1 MQKIV
6 GYADRLSA
14 APGETVR
21 FMVSTETPRPYAARL
36 VRVINGDANPAGPG
50 LKLEH
55 RPSGIEGRYDGRPQA
70 IAAGSHMRVAHD
82 PRQTPTRGLTVA
94 AMLWPT
100 LLDVSPDVRR
110 QAVIGQWSEAEKKGW
125 LLEIDEAGRLRFKV
139 GDGTRVRSVTAPSV
153 LTERRWV
160 LAAGIHD
167 PATGRITVVQRALDP
182 YVAAQGPDL
191 ATADGAGPIAPA
203 AVDLLVA
210 ARPGGDNDG
219 AADHYDGKI
228 DAPVLLDTALDPR
241 ALDGLFRR
249 PLAPAT
255 AAHVVARWD
264 FSIDIP
270 GLTGHDSGPHQM
282 HGALHNLPARA
293 MKGWNW
299 TGECHDWTR
308 KPEHYGAIHF
318 HADDI
323 YDAGWESDFSW
334 TVPDDWPSGAY
345 ACHLAVGD
353 AEDGSEEDLV
363 PVFVYGARKPPA
375 GRERPKVA
383 FLVPTAAYMAYANDH
398 NHLLDG
404 AAEMVVNRLLTMTAS
419 DLFIQQHPEYGLSLY
434 DSHRDGSGVCYSS
447 YLRPVLNM
455 RPRYAGW
462 LGAYGSGLWQYN
474 ADTHLLDWLEA
485 QDIAFDVVTDE
496 DLHRDGVAALEPYRV
511 VLSGTHPEYH
521 SKQMWDAMMAWQSRG
536 GRLMYLGA
544 NGWYWRIAFHR
555 DLPAV
560 IEVRRAEDGIRCWAA
575 EPGEYYHSFTGEY
588 GGLWRRQDLPP
599 NVVTGVGF
607 TAQGFDWCSYYRR
620 TAEADDPRVA
630 FMFDGVEGE
639 LIGNF
644 GLIGNGAAGLEL
656 DRADHKLGTPPHAL
670 VVAQSEG
677 HSDIYLVVTEE
688 VNVTTPDITGSQ
700 SPLCRADLTFYETPS
715 GGAVFSTGSIAWCGS
730 LSHNGYDNTVSR
742 LTGNVLRRFLDE
754 TPFTMPS

>member
-6 GYADRLSA
+6 GYADRLSVG
-14 APGETVR
+14 PGETVR
-21 FMVSTETPRPYAARL
+21 FMVSTDRPRPFAARM

-50 LKLEH
+50 VKLEH
-55 RPSGIEGRYDGRPQA
+55 RPSAIEGRYEGRPQP
-70 IAAGSHMRVAHD
+70 IAAGSHMRVPHH
-82 PRQTPTRGLTVA
+82 PRQTPEGGLTVA

-100 LLDVSPDVRR
+100 LPVLPDGETRR
-110 QAVIGQWSEAEKKGW
+110 QAVIGQWSEAERRGW
-125 LLEIDEAGRLRFKV
+125 LLEVDETGRLRFKV
-139 GDGTRVRSVTAPSV
+139 GDGRTVYSVTAPSP

-167 PATGRITVVQRALDP
+167 PAAGTITVVQRALDP
-182 YVAAQGPDL
+182 YVAAQGPGE
-191 ATADGAGPIAPA
+191 TAIDGVAAIAPA
-203 AVDLLVA
+203 AVDLMVA
-210 ARPGGDNDG
+210 ARPDG
-219 AADHYDGKI
+219 SAAADHYDGKI
-228 DAPVLLDTALDPR
+228 DSPILLAAALDPD

-255 AAHVVARWD
+255 AAQVVACWD

-270 GLTGHDSGPHQM
+270 GITAYDVGPHQM

-318 HADDI
+318 HADDL
-323 YDAGWESDFSW
+323 YDAGWEPAFAW

-363 PVFVYGARKPPA
+363 PVFVRAGKKPVP

-398 NHLLDG
+398 NHLLDTS
-404 AAEMVVNRLLTMTAS
+404 AEMVINRLLVMQPS
-419 DLFIQQHPEYGLSLY
+419 DLFIQEHPEYGLSLY

-485 QDIAFDVVTDE
+485 QGIPFDVVTDE
-496 DLHRDGVAALEPYRV
+496 DLHRDGVEAIAPYRV

-521 SKQMWDAMMAWQSRG
+521 STRMWDAMMAWQSRG

-555 DLPAV
+555 DLPGV

-588 GGLWRRQDLPP
+588 GGLWRRQDRPP

-620 TAEADDPRVA
+620 TPASRDPRAA
-630 FMFDGVEGE
+630 FIFEGVEE
-639 LIGNF
+639 EIIGNF

-656 DRADHKLGTPPHAL
+656 DRADMRLGTPPHAL
-670 VVAQSEG
+670 VLASSEG

-730 LSHNGYDNTVSR
+730 LSHNGYDNNVSR
-742 LTGNVLRRFLDE
+742 ITANVLRRFMDE
-754 TPFTMPS
+754 TPFTMPR